1 LPRRPPLIATTVVDL
16 IDARVS
22 PSFPPNQLGAA
33 PPCYFV
39 GAKLCRNIPAPII
52 RESLALM
59 RERHGATIEVRALA
73 GAVREDEG
81 DEVVVADWRSA
92 IDGLRVLYHASPL
105 GTKRQRDLLLEVAG
119 NARLVAAMAAAL
131 KRGDELYPT
140 WAAVLV
146 AEGSAES
153 AIAIQSY
160 LARNLG
166 KGSRED
172 GARWP
177 AALQSYARSAPMR
190 ALLGL
195 PVASTSAAQQAGVT

>member
-1 LPRRPPLIATTVVDL
+1 MPRRPPLTATIVVDL
-16 IDARVS
+16 IDAKVS
-22 PSFPPNQLGAA
+22 PSFPPNGRGAA
-33 PPCYFV
+33 PPCYFD

-59 RERHGATIEVRALA
+59 RERRGATLEVRALA

-81 DEVVVADWRSA
+81 DVVLVADWRSA
-92 IDGLRVLYHASPL
+92 IDGLRVLYHASPV
-105 GTKRQRDLLLEVAG
+105 GTKRQREMLLEVAR

-131 KRGDELYPT
+131 RRGDDLHPT

-146 AEGSAES
+146 AEGLAES
-153 AIAIQSY
+153 AIAIQPY
-160 LARNLG
+160 LARGLG
-166 KGSRED
+166 KGSRETR
-172 GARWP
+172 ARWQ

-195 PVASTSAAQQAGVT
+195 PAA